1 MIYDKNILIVSKNF
15 TETKITLFYI
25 LKNNK
30 KVLIPLVV
38 STNVEC
44 VVCLERR

>member
-15 TETKITLFYI
+15 TETKLTLFYI

-44 VVCLERR
+44 VVCLEIR

>member
-15 TETKITLFYI
+15 TETKLTLFYI

-30 KVLIPLVV
+30 KLLIPLVV

-44 VVCLERR
+44 VVCL

>member
-15 TETKITLFYI
+15 TETKLTLFYI

-30 KVLIPLVV
+30 KVLIPLEV

>member
-1 MIYDKNILIVSKNF
+1 MIYDKNMLIVSKNF
-15 TETKITLFYI
+15 TETKLTLFYI

>member
-15 TETKITLFYI
+15 TETKLTLFYV

>member
-1 MIYDKNILIVSKNF
+1 MIYDKNILIISKNF
-15 TETKITLFYI
+15 TETKLTLFYV

-38 STNVEC
+38 STYQKR
-44 VVCLERR
+44 LKIYLW

>member
-15 TETKITLFYI
+15 TETKLTLFYI
-25 LKNNK
+25 LKKKK

>member
-15 TETKITLFYI
+15 TETKLTLFYI